1 MVQET
6 ILVIDDNAA
15 IRTAIRTALEQNGY
29 SVFAA
34 ADGQAALAILRAK
47 KVATVLLDLVLPD
60 ADGLDLIAQIRKLTE
75 APIIIISG
83 KGTLIDKVVGLEM
96 GADDY
101 LGKPFEV
108 QELNARVRASV
119 RRYKSQLDAARM
131 KASAPLARV
140 RFAGRVLDEAKC
152 QAFDAAGRS
161 CNLTASEF
169 RLLLAFVKSPNRV
182 LTRALI
188 LDVVR
193 HDSPNTN
200 DRAIDIQIGRLR
212 KKLGDDAKN
221 PQIIKTVRYMG
232 YMFSCETE
240 TLSD

>member
-1 MVQET
+1 MTQEA
-6 ILVIDDNAA
+6 ILVIDDSAE
-15 IRTAIRTALEQNGY
+15 IRTAIRIALEQNGY

-34 ADGQAALAILRAK
+34 ADGQAALAILRVK
-47 KVATVLLDLVLPD
+47 KVVTVLLDLVLPD
-60 ADGLDLIAQIRKLTE
+60 FDGLAFIAQIRKLTD
-75 APIIIISG
+75 APVIVISG

-101 LGKPFEV
+101 LGKPFEI
-108 QELNARVRASV
+108 QELNARVRANI
-119 RRYKSQLDAARM
+119 RRYKSQLDAAQNRTP
-131 KASAPLARV
+131 SLARL
-140 RFAGRVLDEAKC
+140 RFAGMVLDEAKC

-169 RLLLAFVKSPNRV
+169 SLLQAFVKSPNRV

-221 PQIIKTVRYMG
+221 PKIIKTVRQIG
-232 YMFSCETE
+232 YMFCCETE
-240 TLSD
+240 ILSD